1 MPYCPY
7 GSLEDLEGVEH
18 WQYVSAFRQIL
29 LGIRHL
35 HGNGVVHRDL
45 KPANLL
51 VAEIHPFTIV
61 ISDFGFSRNVSRD
74 DRLTTFCGTQIYA
87 APEIVPVGNRRR
99 QGYRSSVD
107 IWSAGIIIIEAMF
120 DRPNHAHIDHL
131 AKEKWIKAW
140 SDIAVKYV
148 YELDE
153 NNDQVIDIVKHMVT
167 KKPKNRFSADQCLQR
182 GCENGLFKRRS
193 DGEIVDADNS
203 SAHNAT
209 EVETET
215 ETEIASPDADTSDD
229 MSSVDSISDDSAA
242 TSTQPR
248 QRTGSRTS
256 NAAASILA
264 EELWGSDKS
273 GRQES
278 ADSPSGQ
285 LTPTGGSNSGPP
297 THRLKT
303 SHASSWSITIGPGH
317 SDTDGG
323 FDLDDGGRDWD
334 EEPGTGVYIRKD
346 HFTAS
351 FELQFAVE
359 NESPTANESQPED
372 EAGGVRQESLAL
384 PEPKPEISQPSATDS
399 FVACILQTQA

>member
-1 MPYCPY
+1 MPYCRY
-7 GSLEDLEGVEH
+7 GNLEDLEGVEH
-18 WQYVSAFRQIL
+18 WQHVSAFRQIL

-35 HGNGVVHRDL
+35 HANGVVHRDL

-51 VAEIHPFTIV
+51 VPEILPFTVV

-107 IWSAGIIIIEAMF
+107 VWSAGIIIMEAMF

-131 AKEKWIKAW
+131 PKQKWIKAW
-140 SDIAVKYV
+140 SEIVVKHV

-153 NNDQVIDIVKHMVT
+153 NDDQVIDIVKHMLT
-167 KKPKNRFSADQCLQR
+167 EKPENRFSADQCLQR
-182 GCENGLFKRRS
+182 GCEKGLFRRRR

-209 EVETET
+209 EVDTEA
-215 ETEIASPDADTSDD
+215 ETEIASPDADISDE

-242 TSTQPR
+242 TPTQPR
-248 QRTGSRTS
+248 QRTGSGTS

-264 EELWGSDKS
+264 GKLWSSDKS
-273 GRQES
+273 GWQES

-285 LTPTGGSNSGPP
+285 STPAGGSNSGPP

-303 SHASSWSITIGPGH
+303 SRASSWSVTIGPGH

-323 FDLDDGGRDWD
+323 FDLDDGGCDWD

-346 HFTAS
+346 HFTTS
-351 FELQFAVE
+351 LELQFAVE
-359 NESPTANESQPED
+359 NESPTANESQSKD

-384 PEPKPEISQPSATDS
+384 PESEPEIPQPSVTDS